1 MLLSLHVS
9 LLAPKLRTLWLHH
22 QAPLSIPASGQG
34 MAETALGA
42 AQWVVRKALVPVAD
56 GVLEAWAAS
65 RTFGLNIQAL
75 RAELEK
81 VQATLEIA
89 ATKELPGLATEKMLQ
104 KLWDSAH
111 NAEDLLDELDYFR
124 IHDELHGTYDAA
136 DQPGDGVLRDLACD
150 ARHTIKDLGKLIN
163 CFPWQRAELQQRSCG
178 DSFSASDTNQKVSG
192 CMSSLGKLLLSSCSP
207 HPHVRGDE
215 DRGNA
220 QEEPMPE
227 FNRADFSQRMRDTV
241 EQLKLM
247 RNDVKDILQTCGPRT
262 VLDIAQRRATTTPQ
276 SAEPKLYG
284 RDHVM
289 NNLIHDITEGQYCDK
304 GLTVLPV
311 IGPGG
316 MGKTTMIQHIYNN
329 QQVQNHFPVRIWIC
343 VSFNFNL
350 GKVLEQIKEDTL
362 TVEGEN
368 GCSTTQELI
377 EHRLK
382 HKRFLLVLD
391 DIWQFNDVDDWKKL
405 LLILGKSQE
414 KGSMIL
420 VTTRQKEIA
429 DQVKKSADPKELN
442 GLEPGEFKK
451 LFLVYVFDVEKCPG
465 DKRFLLDTGDKIMGK
480 LKGSPLAAKTVG
492 RLLRTDPSLAHWRR
506 VQNSKQ
512 WAKQTNGIMLAL
524 ELSYGFLPFHLQR
537 CFSYSALFPE
547 DYRFRSRELIS
558 LWIGLDILT
567 PSDQNPTFEGI
578 GLSILNDLV
587 IHGFFREY
595 KTDGGLRYVMHDLLH
610 ELALKVASHDCLR
623 FRLPDVGSVEI
634 KPSTRHL
641 SISIENLGEYN
652 GQKLKRE
659 LEKLKTRLKVE
670 HLQTLMLFGAMDEGF
685 AKIFGDFL
693 REANA
698 LRVLYLPLLKY
709 PVESMVHNFSGL
721 VHLRFLCVGCLPI
734 NISKFY
740 HLRVLD
746 LKSWS
751 GSGDFPEDT
760 SNLAKLCH
768 YYTPRDDKL
777 HYDIC
782 NVGKLQLLEK
792 LKVFRVNKKNKGFE
806 PKQLEPLTKLWELGI
821 YNLEKIHT
829 KKEAAQAKL
838 IEKKYL
844 RRLTLD
850 WDSKRSSDEPGVET
864 MVLECFRPHEN
875 LEVLCIRGHK
885 GPTCPTWLGDELA
898 VEALQSLCL
907 VGVSWKV
914 FPSLQNLGDLCE
926 LEIQDC
932 PEFSSVI
939 PASWIESLH
948 RITIECVKLLKRFAY
963 SRSSNGAQLEI
974 IGWGDL
980 QSLDQVLVFDK
991 EIGLEKLTLERCP
1004 PLELK
1009 HLLMLTSLK
1018 TLIVRHSDGLAG
1030 LAGLAGPLGGLGD
1043 VEWQLPVEHIEICH
1057 LNGTNSWNEL
1067 TELFPHLPKLSKLEI
1082 RDCKNIKQLVVGVD
1096 LRQTASEMGGGEI
1109 TAATEE
1115 EGDGVLLFPAH
1126 LCDSLQK
1133 LKFLFCPELVL
1144 VNPPTLVPGGGW
1156 LQALR
1161 SLQRLSIKYC
1171 PKFLSTFSFSSH
1183 IFPSSLQFLELTK
1196 LEGMGTLEPLSNLS
1210 SLTRLVLEFCGKD
1223 LKCQGLQSLLTT
1235 GGQLNELEVRGS
1247 HIFFAN
1253 WNPNPRR
1260 TLEDVEGGEEQPTQL
1275 VSSTL
1280 RKLCTDDTAGLLAAP
1295 ICSFLSSSLT
1305 KLKLHGYG
1313 HEGMERFSKE
1323 QEDALQLLSSLQKLE
1338 FRHFRHLQQIPAGLC
1353 NLTSLKILSI
1363 NHCPAVSSLP
1373 SDGLPKSLEKLDVY
1387 DCSEVLKRQCRWML
1401 GTDNA
1406 LEFPCT
1412 FF

>member
-1 MLLSLHVS
+1 GGSGIHHR
-9 LLAPKLRTLWLHH
+9 RTIK
-22 QAPLSIPASGQG
+22 APLSIPASGHG

-42 AQWVVRKALVPVAD
+42 AQWVVSKALAPVAD
-56 GVLEAWAAS
+56 GVLEAWAAT

-75 RAELEK
+75 KTELEK

-136 DQPGDGVLRDLACD
+136 DQHGDDVLRDLAFD
-150 ARHTIKDLGKLIN
+150 ARHTIKALGKLVN
-163 CFPWQRAELQQRSCG
+163 CFPWQRAELQQRSHG
-178 DSFSASDTNQKVSG
+178 DSFSASQANQEVSG
-192 CMSSLGKLLLSSCSP
+192 CMPSLGKLLLSSCSP

-215 DRGNA
+215 DRGIA
-220 QEEPMPE
+220 QETPMPE

-247 RNDVKDILQTCGPRT
+247 RNDVKDILQTCGHRT
-262 VLDIAQRRATTTPQ
+262 VLDIAQRRVTTTPQ

-289 NNLIHDITEGQYCDK
+289 NNIIHDITEGQYCDK

-329 QQVQNHFPVRIWIC
+329 QQVQNHFSVRIWIC

-391 DIWQFNDVDDWKKL
+391 DIWQFTDVDDWKKL

-414 KGSMIL
+414 KGSVIL

-429 DQVKKSADPKELN
+429 DQVKKSAEPKELN

-451 LFLVYVFDVEKCPG
+451 LFLVYVFDAEQCPG

-492 RLLRTDPSLAHWRR
+492 RLLRTDPSLAHWKR
-506 VQNSKQ
+506 VLNSKQ
-512 WAKQTNGIMLAL
+512 WAKQSNGIMLAL

-623 FRLPDVGSVEI
+623 LRLPDVGSVEI

-641 SISIENLGEYN
+641 SISIENLGGYN
-652 GQKLKRE
+652 GKKLKRE

-670 HLQTLMLFGAMDEGF
+670 HLQTLMLFGAMDEGS

-693 REANA
+693 GEANA

-721 VHLRFLCVGCLPI
+721 VHLRFLCLGCLPI

-751 GSGDFPEDT
+751 SSGDFPEDT

-782 NVGKLQLLEK
+782 NVGKIQLLEK
-792 LKVFRVNKKNKGFE
+792 LKVFRVNKKNEGFE

-844 RRLTLD
+844 RRLTLG
-850 WDSKRSSDEPGVET
+850 WDSKRSSDEPGVEA
-864 MVLECFRPHEN
+864 MVLECLRPHEN
-875 LEVLCIRGHK
+875 LEVLCIRGHR

-898 VEALQSLCL
+898 VEALQFLRL
-907 VGVSWKV
+907 DGVSWKV
-914 FPSLQNLGDLCE
+914 FPSLRNMGDLCE

-939 PASWIESLH
+939 PTSWIESLR

-963 SRSSNGAQLEI
+963 SKSSHGAQLEI

-991 EIGLEKLTLERCP
+991 ETGLEKLTLERCP

-1018 TLIVRHSDGLAG
+1018 TLILKHSAG
-1030 LAGLAGPLGGLGD
+1030 LAGLAGPLGGQGD

-1057 LNGTNSWNEL
+1057 LNGNSWNEL

-1082 RDCKNIKQLVVGVD
+1082 RDCKNITQLVVGVD

-1115 EGDGVLLFPAH
+1115 EDDGVLLFPAH

-1133 LKFLFCPELVL
+1133 LKLLSYPELVL
-1144 VNPPTLVPGGGW
+1144 VDSPTLVPGGGW
-1156 LQALR
+1156 LQSLR

-1171 PKFLSTFSFSSH
+1171 PKFLSAFSFSSH

-1235 GGQLNELEVRGS
+1235 GSQLKELEVRGS
-1247 HIFFAN
+1247 HRFFAN
-1253 WNPNPRR
+1253 WDPNPRR
-1260 TLEDVEGGEEQPTQL
+1260 AVEDVEGGEEQPTQL
-1275 VSSTL
+1275 VASTL
-1280 RKLCTDDTAGLLAAP
+1280 RKLCTDDAAGLLAAP

-1313 HEGMERFSKE
+1313 PEGMERFSKE

-1338 FRHFRHLQQIPAGLC
+1338 FRHFHHLQQIPAGLC
-1353 NLTSLKILSI
+1353 NLTSLKMLSI

-1401 GTDNA
+1401 GTI
-1406 LEFPCT
+1406 PKT
-1412 FF
+1412 IRG